1 MKNIISSLFCV
12 CLLTIPSTLLYSQN
26 NADSLLNFIKEN
38 KTRSS
43 LFLRKNDTIIAQLNE
58 DRLMPLA
65 STVKIIV
72 AIEFAKQAAHNVF
85 DKNEKVP
92 LSEIDKYYIPNTDG
106 GAHPRWINYERNLG
120 NIINDSVRLID
131 VARGMIIFSS
141 NANTEYL
148 MDMLG
153 FDNITNN
160 LQLLGLKKHTPIYPL
175 VSSLFLYQN
184 PRKLNEDKI
193 IRVIQ
198 KLSDEDYAKAAFLI
212 HRELKND
219 SNYKKKF
226 RPQDL
231 TLKMQREWSDRLPS
245 STTKEYVQL
254 CSILNNR
261 KYFDDNTY
269 AVLAEVLETLME
281 VPANKTWLLHAGMKG
296 GSTIFV
302 LTKALYATLKN
313 GTKIEMAY
321 FFNDLTG
328 EENVRLQKWMNDFE
342 IKVLTDESFRKQMV
356 F

>member
-1 MKNIISSLFCV
+1 MKNSIALLVCFLIIS
-12 CLLTIPSTLLYSQN
+12 IPSSFLYSQS
-26 NADSLLNFIKEN
+26 NADSLLSFIKQN

-43 LFLRKNDTIIAQLNE
+43 LFLRKNDTVIAQLNE
-58 DRLMPLA
+58 DKLMPLA

-72 AIEFAKQAAHNVF
+72 AIEFSKQAAHNVF
-85 DKNEKVP
+85 NENERIA
-92 LSEIDKYYIPNTDG
+92 LSELDKYYLPNTDG
-106 GAHPRWINYERNLG
+106 DAHPKWAGYERKLG
-120 NIINDSVRLID
+120 HIINDSVKLID
-131 VARGMIIFSS
+131 VARGMIVFSS

-153 FDNITNN
+153 FENIQNN

-184 PRKLNEDKI
+184 PKKVGEDKI
-193 IRVIQ
+193 IRVIE
-198 KLSDEDYAKAAFLI
+198 KLSNEDYAKAAFLI
-212 HRELKND
+212 HSELKND

-231 TLKMQREWSDRLPS
+231 TLKMQKEWSDRLPS
-245 STTKEYVQL
+245 STVKEYVQL

-261 KYFDDNTY
+261 KYFDDKTY
-269 AVLAEVLETLME
+269 SILAEVLETLME
-281 VPANKTWLLHAGMKG
+281 APANKTWLSHAGMKG

-313 GTKIEMAY
+313 GTRVEMAY

-328 EENVRLQKWMNDFE
+328 EENLRLQKWMNDFE
-342 IKVLTDESFRKQMV
+342 IKVLTDDNFRKEMV

>member
-1 MKNIISSLFCV
+1 MKNITSLLFCLL
-12 CLLTIPSTLLYSQN
+12 LLTIPSSFLYSQPK
-26 NADSLLNFIKEN
+26 ADSLLNFIKQN
-38 KTRSS
+38 KTRTS
-43 LFLRKNDTIIAQLNE
+43 LFLRKNDTVIAQLNE

-72 AIEFAKQAAHNVF
+72 AIEFSRQAAHNVF
-85 DKNEKVP
+85 NKDEKIS
-92 LSEIDKYYIPNTDG
+92 LKDLDKYYLPNTDG
-106 GAHPRWINYERNLG
+106 DAHPKWIGYEKSLG
-120 NIINDSVRLID
+120 NIINDSVKLID

-153 FDNITNN
+153 FNNVENNI
-160 LQLLGLKKHTPIYPL
+160 QLLGLKKHTVIYPL

-184 PRKLNEDKI
+184 PKNLSEDKI
-193 IRVIQ
+193 IKEIKR
-198 KLSDEDYAKAAFLI
+198 LSDADYAKVAFLI
-212 HRELKND
+212 HSELKND

-231 TLKMQREWSDRLPS
+231 TLKMQKEWSDRLPA
-245 STTKEYVQL
+245 STAKEYVQL

-261 KYFDDNTY
+261 KYFDDSTY
-269 AVLAEVLETLME
+269 SVLAGVLETLME
-281 VPANKTWLLHAGMKG
+281 APANKSWLAHAGMKG

-302 LTKALYATLKN
+302 LTKALYATLKD

-328 EENVRLQKWMNDFE
+328 EENTRLQKWMNDFE
-342 IKVLTDESFRKQMV
+342 IKVLTDENFRKQII

>member
-1 MKNIISSLFCV
+1 MKSIIALLFFV
-12 CLLTIPSTLLYSQN
+12 FLATNPATFLYSQSGP
-26 NADSLLNFIKEN
+26 DSILNFIKQN
-38 KTRSS
+38 QVRSS
-43 LFLRKNDTIIAQLNE
+43 LFLRKNDTVIARLNE
-58 DRLMPLA
+58 DKLMPLA

-72 AIEFAKQAAHNVF
+72 AVEFAKQAAHNVF
-85 DKNEKVP
+85 DKNAKIP
-92 LSEIDKYYIPNTDG
+92 LSELDKYYIPNTDG
-106 GAHPRWINYERNLG
+106 GAHPRWRDYERRLG
-120 NIINDSVRLID
+120 NINNDSVKLID
-131 VARGMIIFSS
+131 VARGMIMFSS

-160 LQLLGLKKHTPIYPL
+160 LRLLGLKKHTPIYPL
-175 VSSLFLYQN
+175 VASLFLYQN
-184 PRKLNEDKI
+184 PKKINEAKI

-231 TLKMQREWSDRLPS
+231 TLKMQKEWSDRLPA
-245 STTKEYVQL
+245 STAKEYVQL
-254 CSILNNR
+254 CSILNDR
-261 KYFDDNTY
+261 KYFDTNTY
-269 AVLAEVLETLME
+269 EVLADVLETLME
-281 VPANKTWLLHAGMKG
+281 VPANKTWLSHAGMKG

-328 EENVRLQKWMNDFE
+328 EENTRLQKWMNDFE
-342 IKVLTDESFRKQMV
+342 IKVLSDENFRKQII

>member
-1 MKNIISSLFCV
+1 MKNIATSLVCFLLISV
-12 CLLTIPSTLLYSQN
+12 PSTFLYSQSA
-26 NADSLLNFIKEN
+26 ADSLLNFIKQN
-38 KTRSS
+38 TSRAS
-43 LFLRKNDTIIAQLNE
+43 LFLRKNDTVIAHLNE
-58 DRLMPLA
+58 DKLMPLA

-85 DKNEKVP
+85 DENERIP
-92 LSEIDKYYIPNTDG
+92 LRELDKYYLPNTDG
-106 GAHPRWINYERNLG
+106 DAHPKWVGYERSLG
-120 NIINDSVRLID
+120 HVINDSVKLID

-141 NANTEYL
+141 NANMEYL
-148 MDMLG
+148 MDKLG
-153 FDNITNN
+153 FDNIQNN
-160 LQLLGLKKHTPIYPL
+160 LQLLGLKAHTPIYPL

-184 PRKLNEDKI
+184 PKNLSEDKI
-193 IRVIQ
+193 IKVIG
-198 KLSDEDYAKAAFLI
+198 KLSNEDYAKAAILI
-212 HRELKND
+212 HSELKND

-231 TLKMQREWSDRLPS
+231 TLKMQKEWSDRLPS

-261 KYFDDNTY
+261 KYFDEKTY
-269 AVLAEVLETLME
+269 AILTEVLETLME
-281 VPANKTWLLHAGMKG
+281 APANKTWLSHAGMKG

-328 EENVRLQKWMNDFE
+328 EENLRLQKWMNAFE
-342 IKVLTDESFRKQMV
+342 IKVLTDENFRREMV